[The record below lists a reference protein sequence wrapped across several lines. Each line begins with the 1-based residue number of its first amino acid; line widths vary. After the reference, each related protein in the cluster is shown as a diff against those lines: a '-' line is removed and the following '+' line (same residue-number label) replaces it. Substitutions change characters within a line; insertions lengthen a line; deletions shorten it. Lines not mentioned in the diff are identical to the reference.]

1 VSALTI
7 DGRRSRRTLISALL
21 VLAAVTIAALAVAP
35 ASHAKGPKNFLIG
48 FADPLYND
56 PDNSDHELGLT
67 ETTNADII
75 RVNMYWSQV
84 AFNKP
89 TNPRDPG
96 DPAYNW
102 NGYDTAIS
110 NAAAHGFEVDLTVLA
125 APSWAEGPN
134 RPSDTDKYPLGSWK
148 PDAAAFGDFAHA
160 VAVRYSG
167 GYSPTGGAS
176 GPGSGIVPPLLRAGG
191 TLPAVKY
198 FEAWNEP
205 NLSTYITPQ
214 WDGKKNMASD
224 IYGKLLNA
232 FYDEVK
238 AVDPDAKVVSGGTA
252 PYGDPP
258 GGPNRTQPLR
268 FEQEMLCLTPHD
280 KKTTCPNGEP
290 SKFDIYA
297 HHPINRVDP
306 PEAKA
311 DNKGD
316 IEVADFGQ
324 LTKAMRKAEKL
335 GTLGTSGKH
344 DLWANEVWWQTN
356 PPDKD
361 EGLPLKTQAR
371 YYEQAMYMLWD
382 EGASNVS
389 LLQFRDAKY
398 TPGEFTLASYQTGV
412 YTDKGKRK
420 PSADAIAFPFVT
432 DRKGKGSNLLAW
444 GRPPKSGK
452 LTISASTGKGGF
464 KKVGSV
470 NVTAGKVFTTNLHVK
485 GRAKLRASVG
495 GETSLVWSQKD

>member
-1 VSALTI
+1 MSTPAL
-7 DGRRSRRTLISALL
+7 DVRRSRRTLFGALL
-21 VLAAVTIAALAVAP
+21 ALAAVTLVALAIAP
-35 ASHAKGPKNFLIG
+35 ASHAKSFDVG

-56 PDNSDHELGLT
+56 PAKSDHELGLT

-89 TNPRDPG
+89 ANPRDPG

-102 NGYDTAIS
+102 SGYDTAIS
-110 NAAAHGFEVDLTVLA
+110 NAAAHGFDVDLTVLA

-148 PDAAAFGDFAHA
+148 PDANAFGDFAHA
-160 VAVRYSG
+160 VAERYSG
-167 GYSPTGGAS
+167 SYSG
-176 GPGSGIVPPLLRAGG
+176 
-191 TLPAVKY
+191 LPAVKY

-224 IYGKLLNA
+224 IYAKLLNA

-238 AVDPDAKVVSGGTA
+238 AVDPDAKIVSGGTA

-268 FEQEMLCLTPHD
+268 FEQEMLCLTPHN
-280 KKTTCPNGEP
+280 KKTSCPNGEP

-297 HHPINRVDP
+297 HHPINRTDP

-324 LTKAMRKAEKL
+324 LTKAMRKAEKFH
-335 GTLGTSGKH
+335 TLGTGGKH
-344 DLWANEVWWQTN
+344 ELWANEVWWQTN
-356 PPDKD
+356 PPDKA

-371 YYEQAMYMLWD
+371 YYEQALYMLWD
-382 EGASNVS
+382 EGASNVT

-432 DRKGKGSNLLAW
+432 DRKGKGAKLLAW
-444 GRPPKSGK
+444 GRAPKSGK
-452 LTISASTGKGGF
+452 LTISASTGKGGY

-470 NVTAGKVFTTNLHVK
+470 NVKAGKVFTANVHVQ

-495 GETSLVWSQKD
+495 GETSLVWSQKH